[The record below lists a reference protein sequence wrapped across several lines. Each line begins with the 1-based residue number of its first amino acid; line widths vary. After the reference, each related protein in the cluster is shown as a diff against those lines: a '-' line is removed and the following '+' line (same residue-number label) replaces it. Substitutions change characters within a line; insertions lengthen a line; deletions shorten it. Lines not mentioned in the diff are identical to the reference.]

1 MEWKKDGSG
10 SIWRMNKEKLI
21 FVFCSGLL
29 LFVLSMPG
37 TEKERSLE
45 AAAVGSGTGRLLDG
59 LADGPEKG
67 ELPGLSGGA
76 QAVSGGSGGSM
87 YEKELEQRIAGLLDR
102 VEGVGK
108 ADVMVVLKSS
118 EERVFHVDKN
128 SRTSATEEKGEDGRT
143 VREQELSESTVMGGG
158 NQGPV
163 VEKELTPE
171 VAGIVISADGGGSAS
186 VRAEISEAME
196 ALFGL
201 PAHKIKVLKR
211 VKEGV

>member
-45 AAAVGSGTGRLLDG
+45 AAAVGSGGMENMDRSGTGRLLDG
-59 LADGPEKG
+59 PADGPEKG

-76 QAVSGGSGGSM
+76 QAVSGGSGGSL
-87 YEKELEQRIAGLLDR
+87 YEKELEQRIASLLDR

-128 SRTSATEEKGEDGRT
+128 SRTSATEEKGEDGLYCT
-143 VREQELSESTVMGGG
+143 NL
-158 NQGPV
+158 
-163 VEKELTPE
+163 PE
-171 VAGIVISADGGGSAS
+171 V
-186 VRAEISEAME
+186 
-196 ALFGL
+196 
-201 PAHKIKVLKR
+201 
-211 VKEGV
+211 

>member
-1 MEWKKDGSG
+1 MRRIVLGKKDGSG

-45 AAAVGSGTGRLLDG
+45 AAAVGSGGMENTDRSGTGRLLDG
-59 LADGPEKG
+59 PADGPEKG

-76 QAVSGGSGGSM
+76 RAVSGGSGGSL

-108 ADVMVVLKSS
+108 ADVSAYVEIDGIGQVIAEDIVRYFENEKNCAR
-118 EERVFHVDKN
+118 EEGRIRIDL
-128 SRTSATEEKGEDGRT
+128 ED
-143 VREQELSESTVMGGG
+143 E
-158 NQGPV
+158 
-163 VEKELTPE
+163 
-171 VAGIVISADGGGSAS
+171 
-186 VRAEISEAME
+186 
-196 ALFGL
+196 
-201 PAHKIKVLKR
+201 
-211 VKEGV
+211 